1 MLNFLTLSDADL
13 IAVTAPLELEMQID
27 TKICIDCG
35 IVFTPLKTL
44 DKQRV
49 TRCPECARE
58 ARGKHD
64 NAYRHVEHGGE
75 IMHARL
81 WLRKNG
87 MRL

>member
-1 MLNFLTLSDADL
+1 MLNLRMLTDADL
-13 IAVTAPLELEMQID
+13 ITVTAQLEAEIPID
-27 TKICIDCG
+27 TKFCIDCS
-35 IVFTPLKTL
+35 IEFTPLKTL

-49 TRCPECARE
+49 TRCPDCARE

-64 NAYRHVEHGGE
+64 NTYRHVEHGGE

-87 MRL
+87 ARL